1 MKKILDFILDAKY
14 WLLAILLLLVTF
26 IFLAWIAYP
35 DFFNNLV
42 TLMLV
47 LSIVIILIPM
57 FLYYL
62 KEQQVEDCMRNY
74 LREPNQRHE
83 DELCQLLTS
92 TEAKRIRALGQI
104 IRQAEDDNNQ
114 QLLLNQ
120 HYESYIEEWVHEIK
134 KPTSLLSLVIAN
146 REEEMSELVQ
156 QRLIHVRNQI
166 DSDVEKIL
174 YFARLNASHQDYIFQ
189 RLDLHQICRE
199 AVEEQASLLEEA
211 KFSVVLP
218 QQSASVLSDKKSL
231 LFILGQII
239 NNSVKYTQSEQPE
252 IRFDVN
258 EAQDIRLSI
267 SDNGPGVEAEDLPFI
282 FDKSFSGESVKG
294 TGIGLYL
301 VKEMADKLAI
311 NIYAESRLDKGLTI
325 ILTFPKV
332 EV

>member
-1 MKKILDFILDAKY
+1 MKKILSFISDAKY

-35 DFFNNLV
+35 EYFNNLV

-57 FLYYL
+57 FLYYR
-62 KEQQVEDCMRNY
+62 KEQKVEDSMRNY
-74 LREPNQRHE
+74 LREPNQHHE
-83 DELCQLLTS
+83 DELCQQLTS
-92 TEAKRIRALGQI
+92 TEAKRIRALGQV
-104 IRQAEDDNNQ
+104 IRQAEDENNQ

-189 RLDLHQICRE
+189 WLDLQQVCRE
-199 AVEEQASLLEEA
+199 AIEEQRSLIEEA
-211 KFSVVLP
+211 QFSVVLA

-239 NNSVKYTQSEQPE
+239 NNSVKYTQADQPE

-258 EAQDIRLSI
+258 EAQEIRLSI
-267 SDNGPGVEAEDLPFI
+267 SDNGPGVPAEDLPFI
-282 FDKSFSGESVKG
+282 FDKSFSGESIKG

-311 NIYAESRLDKGLTI
+311 NIYAESRLNIGLTV

-332 EV
+332 KV